1 MVWIDAWFATIIL
14 KWFVAHIMTSICSF
28 LCCSKQL
35 TKEGRHSVWKFTEK
49 VSFYNKLQSD
59 QRLISNHFLR
69 ENSNILKKSWKF
81 VYIQAFILTTFW
93 DIFAYF
99 SNTMTIVTFIK
110 EDLISDSWRNKES
123 SCQNRFC
130 CLMNNLWHHHPSYL
144 IYAIHSRKTLRL
156 RGTSAK
162 HARTA

>member
-1 MVWIDAWFATIIL
+1 MNWCLICYHHSKMVCCAHHDFNLFFFMLQQAVDKRGSSQCL
-14 KWFVAHIMTSICSF
+14 KIH
-28 LCCSKQL
+28 K
-35 TKEGRHSVWKFTEK
+35 K
-49 VSFYNKLQSD
+49 VSFYNKLQSE

>member
-1 MVWIDAWFATIIL
+1 MFENSQKSLILQQTTKRATFNFKSFFARKFKYFEKIV
-14 KWFVAHIMTSICSF
+14 KICLHSSF
-28 LCCSKQL
+28 
-35 TKEGRHSVWKFTEK
+35 HF
-49 VSFYNKLQSD
+49 D
-59 QRLISNHFLR
+59 DFLR
-69 ENSNILKKSWKF
+69 H
-81 VYIQAFILTTFW
+81 
-93 DIFAYF
+93 F